1 MTARSRYGSMRR
13 VVAFAA
19 VLVAVTAVASVQS
32 APKPPQPAFLL
43 AGGGWGHGV
52 GMSQWGAFGQAKAG
66 RDYRAILGHYYRG
79 TQIGSAPTAILERV
93 RVLVGDGLAK
103 VTMTNALAVFDATN
117 KRYVLPVGPV
127 TVGPNLRLPVG
138 EGGKQ
143 IALPGPLTFRATP
156 GAFLTVGDKGYRGDL
171 RVAKAGVKV
180 QLVNVVPLEAYLLGV
195 VPGEMPK
202 DWPLEALKAQA
213 VAARTYA
220 VSHLVKAKGFDLYS
234 DWRSQVY
241 YGVASEGS
249 GPTRA
254 VNETKGE
261 IVTYEGAP
269 AQTFYF
275 SSSGGRTISSLDVF
289 GMDIPYLQSVDDRWD
304 AVSPNFRWPSQL
316 YTGQQLA
323 KRFGLGGSVID
334 VSTIPGTPGSPAVV
348 RLATAAGS
356 TDVRLSD
363 VRARLGLKSTGF
375 RLGIMRL
382 DGPTVTAAEGKLK
395 LTGLARDVQGV
406 VLERRGA
413 GGAWAKVRQL
423 APADDGTFAVSL
435 RLDTT
440 TVFRLTADGLS
451 GPALTVRFKA

>member
-1 MTARSRYGSMRR
+1 MRR
-13 VVAFAA
+13 VVAFAS
-19 VLVAVTAVASVQS
+19 VLAAFTAAASVHG

-79 TQIGSAPTAILERV
+79 TQIGSAPTSILERV

-103 VTMTNALAVFDATN
+103 VTITNALAAFDAN
-117 KRYVLPVGPV
+117 GKRYVLPVGPL
-127 TVGPNLRLPVG
+127 TIGPKLQLPVG
-138 EGGKQ
+138 DGGKPLV
-143 IALPGPLTFRATP
+143 LPGPVTFRATP
-156 GAFLTVGDKGYRGDL
+156 GSFLTVGDKGYRGDL
-171 RVAKAGVKV
+171 RVAKAGAKLQV
-180 QLVNVVPLEAYLLGV
+180 VNIVGLEAYLLGV
-195 VPGEMPK
+195 VPGEMPR

-220 VSHLVKAKGFDLYS
+220 VAHLVKAKGFDLHS

-269 AQTFYF
+269 AQTLYF

-289 GMDIPYLQSVDDRWD
+289 GNDIPYLQAVDDRWD
-304 AVSPNFRWPSQL
+304 SVSPNFQWPSQL
-316 YTGQQLA
+316 FTGPQLA
-323 KRFGLGGSVID
+323 KRFGLGGSVTD
-334 VSTIPGTPGSPAVV
+334 VSYIRGEPGRPAVI
-348 RLATAAGS
+348 RLATATGS

-363 VRARLGLKSTGF
+363 ARARLGLKSTGF
-375 RLGIMRL
+375 RLGMLRL
-382 DGPTVTAAEGKLK
+382 DGPTVTAAKGKLL
-395 LTGLARDVQGV
+395 LTGLARNVEGV

-413 GGAWAKVRQL
+413 GGAWSRVRQL
-423 APADDGTFAVSL
+423 EPADDGTFAVSI
-435 RLDTT
+435 RLDAT